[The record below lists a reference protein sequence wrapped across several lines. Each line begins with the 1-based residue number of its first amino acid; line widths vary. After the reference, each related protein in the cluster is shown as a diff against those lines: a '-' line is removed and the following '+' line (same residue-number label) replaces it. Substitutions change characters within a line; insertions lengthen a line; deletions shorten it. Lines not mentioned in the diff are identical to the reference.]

1 MRRAV
6 LAALAVLSGC
16 ISTEPRLQLPYR
28 MEANCE
34 NRAVKQTAIESI
46 VASTDDVARNERY
59 PGDAALRAVVH
70 RTGGVFAY
78 WHDQPLKLP
87 RTAQTLGV
95 AGPYV
100 TLERAVIT
108 NEVQGGC
115 GRSGSRSACRAAN
128 ASCSSAPTTCRTCAS
143 KASATSKVYPCRC
156 ARAVTRSAG

>member
-46 VASTDDVARNERY
+46 VASTDDVPRSEHY
-59 PGDAALRAVVH
+59 PGDAALRAVVR

-78 WHDQPLKLP
+78 WHDQPLRLP
-87 RTAQTLGV
+87 RTAHALGV
-95 AGPYV
+95 PGPYV

-108 NEVQGGC
+108 NEIQG
-115 GRSGSRSACRAAN
+115 SSRPVWITLRLPHGERIVLERAYDLQNACIEGQRD
-128 ASCSSAPTTCRTCAS
+128 
-143 KASATSKVYPCRC
+143 V
-156 ARAVTRSAG
+156 

>member
-1 MRRAV
+1 VRRAV

-95 AGPYV
+95 AGPYL

-108 NEVQGGC
+108 NEVQGG
-115 GRSGSRSACRAAN
+115 SRPIWITVRVPGGERIVLERAYDLQN
-128 ASCSSAPTTCRTCAS
+128 VCIEGQRD
-143 KASATSKVYPCRC
+143 V
-156 ARAVTRSAG
+156 